1 MASQQPQPCISEPKP
16 DQPFFAFGGDEE
28 QENHHKESWSPYMIS
43 PASDPERNWVLLQPT
58 TLSIRSR
65 PPLLPPISDLTNAPS
80 LPTTLQHLQYASRVS
95 SKQLTPSPIPNP
107 TQNIFSYTAHQPA
120 TMSNHSNPP
129 EHFTSPL
136 PSPEL
141 PIRLPAQTPIF
152 SQLDARPQPS
162 HLQSTNP
169 DSRSPIEQDAY
180 KKLEAHVAT
189 RLPYVELA
197 SKRLQA
203 ITGIRN
209 DTPFELPC
217 SLGADI
223 SPASLR
229 SKHLLVENGGE
240 FQTGMLPALAP
251 PIRPAAAPTKTS
263 KRRDSG
269 IGMDTTPPMQRA
281 LPMVDEATGKGLRE
295 FLLQK
300 GLRRGQTRL
309 DCSSMTFY
317 DFTPDLRTGEF
328 KNELLVHYSNES
340 VHERIVCYQVDLPT
354 ANTTT
359 PSDQLHGTERWIW
372 FLLSRP
378 LISYQDPL
386 PPNTKSTSNHT
397 PPNCPSRSYWVVIAA
412 PLSHVTSY
420 VPTSEHINKPAQQP
434 STGPHAK
441 RITRRRDFDFSHSG
455 VPLFE
460 FSSESDPTFADG
472 VPFLSVEKMA
482 SWGVAA
488 AEEHGAYTVEEYAGM
503 CARWVRSDAAW
514 DAESGERKK
523 DMRGKAEQPAAAKGR
538 WWSEFYAKMYED
550 SRRWGRIRAAMARG
564 KCRVVMRW
572 EEMEE
577 LPRGRERERDGER
590 ERSLV
595 RRLSRTGLRK
605 RSALAEMTDLASLG
619 DEGWVQLDEM
629 GAGKGD
635 EGLDEKI
642 RRGQ

>member
-1 MASQQPQPCISEPKP
+1 MASLQPPPPCTLEPKP
-16 DQPFFAFGGDEE
+16 DQPFFAFDGDEE
-28 QENHHKESWSPYMIS
+28 QENHHKEPWSPYIVS
-43 PASDPERNWVLLQPT
+43 PASDPESNWVFLQPI
-58 TLSIRSR
+58 TLSIRTR
-65 PPLLPPISDLTNAPS
+65 PSLLPPISDFTNTPS
-80 LPTTLQHLQYASRVS
+80 LPPTLQQLQYALRVS
-95 SKQLTPSPIPNP
+95 SKEPTPTSNPNPNP
-107 TQNIFSYTAHQPA
+107 TQNIFSSTTHQPA

-129 EHFTSPL
+129 ERFTSPL

-152 SQLDARPQPS
+152 SQLDARTQPS
-162 HLQSTNP
+162 HPTSTHP
-169 DSRSPIEQDAY
+169 DSRSPIEHDAY

-203 ITGIRN
+203 IIGIRN

-217 SLGADI
+217 SLSADI

-229 SKHLLVENGGE
+229 SKHLLVENGGD
-240 FQTGMLPALAP
+240 FQPGTLSAPAP
-251 PIRPAAAPTKTS
+251 APTKTP

-269 IGMDTTPPMQRA
+269 VGMNITPPMPQP
-281 LPMVDEATGKGLRE
+281 LPMVDEVTGKGLRE

-354 ANTTT
+354 ASTTT
-359 PSDQLHGTERWIW
+359 VSDQLPRTERWIW

-386 PPNTKSTSNHT
+386 PPNTKSTSTRT

-412 PLSHVTSY
+412 PLAHVTSY
-420 VPTSEHINKPAQQP
+420 APTSEHISKPTQQP

-472 VPFLSVEKMA
+472 VPFLSVEKMT
-482 SWGVAA
+482 SWS
-488 AEEHGAYTVEEYAGM
+488 AEEHGAYTVEEYAEVHEQW
-503 CARWVRSDAAW
+503 ARSDAAW
-514 DAESGERKK
+514 DEESGERKR

-564 KCRVVMRW
+564 KCRVVVRW
-572 EEMEE
+572 EEMDAE
-577 LPRGRERERDGER
+577 LPRGKERERER

-605 RSALAEMTDLASLG
+605 RSALAEMTDLTGLG
-619 DEGWVQLDEM
+619 DEGWVQLDEI

-635 EGLDEKI
+635 EGLDCEI